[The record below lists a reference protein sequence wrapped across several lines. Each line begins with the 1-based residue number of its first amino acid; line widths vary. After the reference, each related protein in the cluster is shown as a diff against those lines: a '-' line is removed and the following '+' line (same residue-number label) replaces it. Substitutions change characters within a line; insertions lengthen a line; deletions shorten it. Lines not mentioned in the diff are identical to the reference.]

1 MKRQTFIDAAKTQV
15 NKGIYVWGAR
25 GQDVTAMKDPTAWF
39 LKCESGNTT
48 NVKRIE
54 TLYNKRLKDGV
65 KPIRAFDCS
74 GFIYWCNE
82 QAKIGLS
89 RRNADGIYHKYCNP
103 IVELQAADLV
113 FHYSDDSDKITHVGM
128 YVGDD
133 TVIESEGRDVGV
145 VETSFKKKEKYWNR
159 FGRLKKLESEYKHGL
174 LGDANCDDEVTAAD
188 ASLILRYIAGI
199 STMTEQGK
207 ANADFN
213 QDGKIT
219 KEDAEAIL
227 KYLVKD
233 DDEQQT
239 IHMTGS
245 LCLREAGNKDAKCI
259 GYCHRGKDYPLLGT
273 DPDTGWYKTESAGKI
288 GYISNRTKYTEIR

>member
-25 GQDVTAMKDPTAWF
+25 GQDVTSMKDPNAWF

-89 RRNADGIYHKYCNP
+89 RRNADGIYNRYCNP

-113 FHYSDDSDKITHVGM
+113 FHYSDESGKITHVGM
-128 YVGDD
+128 YVGGD

-159 FGRLKKLESEYKHGL
+159 FGRLKKLESEYKYV
-174 LGDANCDDEVTAAD
+174 LGDANCDGELNSMD
-188 ASLILRYIAGI
+188 ASLILRYLDGLVDL
-199 STMTEQGK
+199 TEQGK
-207 ANADFN
+207 LNADYN
-213 QDGKIT
+213 RDGKIT
-219 KEDAEAIL
+219 KEDAQAIL
-227 KYLVKD
+227 EHLVGA
-233 DDEQQT
+233 QR
-239 IHMTGS
+239 IRVIRGS
-245 LCLREAGNKDAKCI
+245 VYVREGDNKNTKMLGIA
-259 GYCHRGKDYPLLGT
+259 HRGDTFPFIE
-273 DPDTGWYKTESAGKI
+273 DAPTGWYKIEYKGREA
-288 GYISNRTKYTEIR
+288 YISNRSDLTVKEDV